1 MITPHRAYRRSSVV
15 HTTSVFCS
23 LALAIAGI
31 ATPAAARE
39 AADPKFT
46 FNVGANTEYVFRG
59 ISQSDEDP
67 SIFGGVDATLGLAY
81 AAVWA
86 SNVDFGNNTDAE
98 YALFAGVR
106 PAIGPVTL
114 DFGGIYYGYIGQPA
128 GSDQDYWEGKIA
140 ASVPAGP
147 ATVGAAVYYSPEFF
161 GDTGDAWYYE
171 ANAVMQV
178 PATKFVVSGVVGR
191 QTRDVGPSYTTW
203 NAAVG
208 YSLNDQIAFELRY
221 WDTAKDKYGDIS
233 SGRVVAGFK
242 VAF

>member
-1 MITPHRAYRRSSVV
+1 V
-15 HTTSVFCS
+15 
-23 LALAIAGI
+23 
-31 ATPAAARE
+31 
-39 AADPKFT
+39 T
-46 FNVGANTEYVFRG
+46 F
-59 ISQSDEDP
+59 
-67 SIFGGVDATLGLAY
+67 
-81 AAVWA
+81 
-86 SNVDFGNNTDAE
+86 
-98 YALFAGVR
+98 
-106 PAIGPVTL
+106 

-171 ANAVMQV
+171 ANAVV
-178 PATKFVVSGVVGR
+178 AIPTTRFVVSGVVGR

-208 YSLNDQIAFELRY
+208 YGLNDQIAFELRY

-233 SGRVVAGFK
+233 SARVVAGFK
-242 VAF
+242 VVF